1 MVVEEFI
8 TRNGSPEM
16 MCLLKSLLPGYPCNR
31 LSAEEGLSKMA
42 GLGLEKP
49 CLVNMRS
56 HLWSNTLVS
65 SY

>member
-31 LSAEEGLSKMA
+31 LSAAEGLSKMA
-42 GLGLEKP
+42 GKK
-49 CLVNMRS
+49 NR
-56 HLWSNTLVS
+56 VS
-65 SY
+65 